1 MWFVNISECE
11 SILREEVLNIIELD
25 HVHVNEVPMLNDTY
39 FIWHLIHLVN
49 DKMKNPI
56 TFLNTLKHNEGH
68 QNSDGH

>member
-1 MWFVNISECE
+1 M
-11 SILREEVLNIIELD
+11 NIIELD